1 MPHGPRFAGAIACLV
16 SLMLGGCAGP
26 MAGAFMVASLASTA
40 ATGKGLSEHALSA
53 ATDKDCNILESLLRK
68 DRQLCEEPGSPATKN
83 DFKGLLGG
91 EDEPAPLP
99 RPPILTT
106 INGKRVYTMAP
117 ISRPQDRRMASP
129 RPDRAQR
136 PRSR

>member
-1 MPHGPRFAGAIACLV
+1 MPHCPRLAGTVACLA
-16 SLMLGGCAGP
+16 SLMLGGCVGP

-53 ATDKDCNILESLLRK
+53 ATGKDCNILESVLQK
-68 DRQLCEEPGSPATKN
+68 ERQLCEEPGSPATKN

-91 EDEPAPLP
+91 EDEAAPLP

-117 ISRPQDRRMASP
+117 ISRPQDRRMAS
-129 RPDRAQR
+129 RRSDRAQR

>member
-1 MPHGPRFAGAIACLV
+1 MPHGPRLAGAIACIA
-16 SLMLGGCAGP
+16 SLLLGGCAGP
-26 MAGAFMVASLASTA
+26 IAGALMVASLASTA

-53 ATDKDCNILESLLRK
+53 AIGKDCNVLESVLQK
-68 DRQLCEEPGSPATKN
+68 ERQLCEEPGSPATKN

-91 EDEPAPLP
+91 EDEAAPPPP

-117 ISRPQDRRMASP
+117 ISGPQDMRTP
-129 RPDRAQR
+129 TP
-136 PRSR
+136 PP